1 MFEHHGT
8 LDKYIGDCLMAFYGA
23 PFPSE
28 SHALDAVRSAV
39 EMRAAFQELRSQW
52 SDGRAQLGLAI
63 GINSGEAIV
72 GNIGS
77 HRRMEYTVI
86 GDCVN
91 VAARLEERAE
101 PGQILL
107 GEAAHALLAD
117 VVVAKQHD
125 QIELRGRERPLAVYE
140 LVQLFTRV

>member
-1 MFEHHGT
+1 MR
-8 LDKYIGDCLMAFYGA
+8 FYNRLTEA
-23 PFPSE
+23 MLRRP
-28 SHALDAVRSAV
+28 V
-39 EMRAAFQELRSQW
+39 ELE
-52 SDGRAQLGLAI
+52 
-63 GINSGEAIV
+63 
-72 GNIGS
+72 
-77 HRRMEYTVI
+77 EYTVI

-101 PGQILL
+101 SGQILL

>member
-1 MFEHHGT
+1 MCIR
-8 LDKYIGDCLMAFYGA
+8 DRFYGA

-28 SHALDAVRSAV
+28 AHALDAVRSAV
-39 EMRAAFQELRSQW
+39 EMRASFQELRGQW
-52 SDGRAQLGLAI
+52 SDARAQLGLAI
-63 GINSGEAIV
+63 GVNSGEAIV

-107 GEAAHALLAD
+107 GPLL
-117 VVVAKQHD
+117 
-125 QIELRGRERPLAVYE
+125 
-140 LVQLFTRV
+140 